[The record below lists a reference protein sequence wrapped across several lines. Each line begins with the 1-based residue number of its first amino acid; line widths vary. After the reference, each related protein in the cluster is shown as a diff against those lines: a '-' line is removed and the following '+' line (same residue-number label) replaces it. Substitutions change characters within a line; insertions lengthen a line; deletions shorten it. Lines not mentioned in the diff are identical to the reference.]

1 MTVRAV
7 LGIRR
12 WRHNPV
18 CRATDRHEAWV
29 ALAALL
35 LMLLA
40 APALGWKAGSLTDGA
55 LQRTVRAQHEQRHL
69 TSALVVRAAPGASRF
84 AQDPEAVVTEGTMRT
99 SVVADWLAPDGT
111 ARTGTVS
118 TGSTKTAPGARV
130 QIWTDDRG
138 HPAMQPMDTSTA
150 HTHAV
155 LAGIGAALFAGGLTE
170 IARRLVVWR
179 MMRRRYARLDRAWA
193 EVGPD
198 WGRTGTG
205 S

>member
-29 ALAALL
+29 ALTALL

-40 APALGWKAGSLTDGA
+40 APAIGWKVGALTDDT
-55 LQRTVRAQHEQRHL
+55 LRRTVRTQHEQRHP
-69 TSALVVRAAPGASRF
+69 TAAVVVRAAAGTSRF
-84 AQDPEAVVTEGTMRT
+84 AQDPEAAVAEGSMRA

-118 TGSTKTAPGARV
+118 TGSTQTAPGTRIR
-130 QIWTDDRG
+130 IWTDDRG
-138 HPAMQPMDTSTA
+138 HPAMRPMDMSTA
-150 HTHAV
+150 RTHTV
-155 LAGIGAALFAGGLTE
+155 LAGIGAALVAGGLTE

-179 MMRRRYARLDRAWA
+179 MMQRRYTRLDRAWA

>member
-12 WRHNPV
+12 WRRNPV

-29 ALAALL
+29 ALVALS
-35 LMLLA
+35 LMLLV
-40 APALGWKAGSLTDGA
+40 APALGWKAGALTDEA
-55 LQRTVRAQHEQRHL
+55 LQRTVRAQHDQRRL
-69 TSALVVRAAPGASRF
+69 TTAVVVRPATGTSRF
-84 AQDPEAVVTEGTMRT
+84 AQDPETAVTEGSMRT

-118 TGSTKTAPGARV
+118 TASTHTAPGARIR
-130 QIWTDDRG
+130 IWTDDRG
-138 HPAMQPMDTSTA
+138 HPSMRPMDTSTA
-150 HTHAV
+150 HTHAA
-155 LAGIGAALFAGGLTE
+155 LAGIGAALLAGGLTE
-170 IARRLVVWR
+170 AARRLVVWR
-179 MMRRRYARLDRAWA
+179 MTQRRYARLDRAWA

>member
-12 WRHNPV
+12 WRRNPL
-18 CRATDRHEAWV
+18 CRATDRHETWV
-29 ALAALL
+29 ALAAML

-40 APALGWKAGSLTDGA
+40 APVLGWKTGSLTDGA
-55 LQRTVRAQHEQRHL
+55 LQRTVRAQHAQRHL
-69 TSALVVRAAPGASRF
+69 TAAVVVRAASGTSRY
-84 AQDPEAVVTEGTMRT
+84 AQDPEAAVTEGSMRT
-99 SVVADWLAPDGT
+99 SVVADWRAPDGT
-111 ARTGTVS
+111 ARTGIVS
-118 TGSTKTAPGARV
+118 TASRETAPGTRIR
-130 QIWTDDRG
+130 IWTDERG
-138 HPAMQPMDTSTA
+138 HPVMRPMDTSTA
-150 HTHAV
+150 RTHAV
-155 LAGIGAALFAGGLTE
+155 LAGIGAALLAAGLTE

-179 MMRRRYARLDRAWA
+179 MMQRRYARLDRAWA

>member
-29 ALAALL
+29 ALSALVV
-35 LMLLA
+35 MVLA
-40 APALGWKAGSLTDGA
+40 APVLGWSVGSATDDVLA
-55 LQRTVRAQHEQRHL
+55 RSVRAQHELIRP
-69 TSALVVRAAPGASRF
+69 TTAVVVRASTGRPRF
-84 AQDPEAVVTEGTMRT
+84 AADPEAAVTADSART
-99 SVVADWLAPDGT
+99 SVVADWTAPDGT
-111 ARTGTVS
+111 PRTGTVS
-118 TGSTKTAPGARV
+118 TGSARTTPGSHVR
-130 QIWTDDRG
+130 IWTDAQGR
-138 HPAMQPMDTSTA
+138 PAMRPMDTATA

-155 LAGIGAALFAGGLTE
+155 LAGVGAALLAIGLTE
-170 IARRLVVWR
+170 LARRSVVWQ
-179 MMRRRYARLDRAWA
+179 MMQRRYDRLDRAWA